1 MKKYWINLGS
11 VTAAL
16 QWQILEKFIII
27 LEINAVL
34 TSVFHLGKEV
44 SSAIENVHLSMW
56 KSV

>member
-44 SSAIENVHLSMW
+44 SSAIENVHLSM
-56 KSV
+56 